1 MILHNLTTTTWY
13 NSQQKLLIIAA
24 VNLAVI
30 LIGELDNA
38 VNKLFVLIKSMR
50 GYVAP
55 SIFVCMWYCDAFVST
70 SFHW

>member
-1 MILHNLTTTTWY
+1 MILQNLKTTWY

-24 VNLAVI
+24 VNLAII

-55 SIFVCMWYCDAFVST
+55 SIFVCM
-70 SFHW
+70 

>member
-24 VNLAVI
+24 VNLTVI

-38 VNKLFVLIKSMR
+38 VKKLFVLIK
-50 GYVAP
+50 
-55 SIFVCMWYCDAFVST
+55 
-70 SFHW
+70 

>member
-1 MILHNLTTTTWY
+1 MILQNLKTTWY

-55 SIFVCMWYCDAFVST
+55 SIFVCM
-70 SFHW
+70 